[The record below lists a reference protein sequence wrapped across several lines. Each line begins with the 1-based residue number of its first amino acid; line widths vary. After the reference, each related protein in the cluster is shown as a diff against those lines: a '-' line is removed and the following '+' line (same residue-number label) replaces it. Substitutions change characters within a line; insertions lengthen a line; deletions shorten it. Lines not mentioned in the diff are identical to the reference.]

1 MLQGMNILYENNS
14 LVHYYFPIVQWGTVK
29 GVANGKQYNFPIS
42 FINNILGAAT
52 NKNWR
57 GGYGS
62 ADGNSAGIE
71 LINKT
76 SFYAYGDDGSPN
88 VNYIVI
94 GY

>member
-1 MLQGMNILYENNS
+1 MLQENNFFRCS
-14 LVHYYFPIVQWGTVK
+14 ILPIVSHNRQWGTVK

>member
-1 MLQGMNILYENNS
+1 MMGLYHNLNQY
-14 LVHYYFPIVQWGTVK
+14 HIPIVQWGTVK